1 MQEGYQC
8 KLKSAVAG
16 AINLVGPEEF
26 KRYISQQNILLTDCS
41 IGEFCGRFNI

>member
-8 KLKSAVAG
+8 NLKSAVAG

-26 KRYISQQNILLTDCS
+26 KRDIPSS
-41 IGEFCGRFNI
+41 IFY